1 MLSCNTFC
9 GISGWLFLMS
19 SLVIKYTPLLSILDR
34 YDRSKEAFQ
43 PAGIYGRNIPFKILL
58 LQLTESLLD
67 LLDWM

>member
-1 MLSCNTFC
+1 MA
-9 GISGWLFLMS
+9 